1 MREDKYLALKI
12 FQRLQDETECQL
24 VLTGS
29 QALYYQSVIE
39 YPQSGFKDLDII
51 ARNPTEKDLEL
62 FEKLKALVP
71 TYTQVSSY
79 VKSGW
84 DVKYQ
89 FILDNVMVDI
99 FIENDPDFCPNL
111 FLKINEIKDPIPL
124 NPFKRIIAAKKR
136 LNRKKDWK
144 LIHQIVKNLTE
155 GYDQFVE
162 KLLSNEKS

>member
-1 MREDKYLALKI
+1 MGDKYLALKI

-24 VLTGS
+24 ILTGS
-29 QALYYQSVIE
+29 QALYYQSMID
-39 YPQSGFKDLDII
+39 YPQKGLKDLDII
-51 ARNPTEKDLEL
+51 ARNPTEKDLVL
-62 FEKLKALVP
+62 FKQLQALAP
-71 TYTQVSSY
+71 TYTQINSY
-79 VKSGW
+79 VKGKW
-84 DVKYQ
+84 EVKFQ
-89 FILDNVMVDI
+89 FALDSVMVDI
-99 FIENDPDFCPNL
+99 FIESDPDFAPNL